1 MENIGHQQQAAGAF
15 ERAWSR
21 VKAFPGGLNIRI
33 MANAKAVKKLAQDDP
48 RRVTHS
54 LKVGLALTLVSLL
67 YYTRPLYDGFGVS
80 GMWAVLT
87 VAVIFEFTVGG
98 TLNKGLNRGLATF
111 LAGALGVGAE
121 HLASLFGKTGEPIVL
136 GTLVFLLA
144 AASTFSRF
152 FPRIKQ
158 RYDYGV
164 LIFILT
170 FSLVAVSGCRV
181 DEIIVLAHERLSTI
195 LIGGATCMVVCIFVC
210 PVWAGEDLH
219 KLIASNLDKVG
230 SYLEG
235 FGGEYFEIVI
245 LPEEKGSCSDV
256 SKDDKSFLEGYKSVL
271 GSKSLEETFANL
283 ARWEPGHG
291 RFRLRHPW
299 KQYLKIG
306 ALTRKC
312 AYHIEALNGYLGS
325 DTKGSTEFLGKVQ
338 GPCTTM
344 SKESSKALKALS
356 SAIKTMTNPSPA
368 NLHVEN
374 SRTAIKDLKIALSD
388 ALVETNDL
396 LEVVP
401 GATVASILIEIVK
414 CVEKIS
420 ESVHELSNLAHFK
433 DIEATV
439 SPEKSQQLLHRG
451 SVNPVNLD
459 GDDDEHVIITIQDHH
474 DSPELVSKEIQ
485 KQKDH
490 HDLPET
496 VSKEIQKQKAG
507 HHDHGGK
514 QLEV

>member
-1 MENIGHQQQAAGAF
+1 MQ
-15 ERAWSR
+15 
-21 VKAFPGGLNIRI
+21 
-33 MANAKAVKKLAQDDP
+33 
-48 RRVTHS
+48 
-54 LKVGLALTLVSLL
+54 
-67 YYTRPLYDGFGVS
+67 
-80 GMWAVLT
+80 
-87 VAVIFEFTVGG
+87 
-98 TLNKGLNRGLATF
+98 
-111 LAGALGVGAE
+111 
-121 HLASLFGKTGEPIVL
+121 
-136 GTLVFLLA
+136 
-144 AASTFSRF
+144 
-152 FPRIKQ
+152 
-158 RYDYGV
+158 
-164 LIFILT
+164 
-170 FSLVAVSGCRV
+170 
-181 DEIIVLAHERLSTI
+181 
-195 LIGGATCMVVCIFVC
+195 
-210 PVWAGEDLH
+210 
-219 KLIASNLDKVG
+219 
-230 SYLEG
+230 
-235 FGGEYFEIVI
+235 
-245 LPEEKGSCSDV
+245 
-256 SKDDKSFLEGYKSVL
+256 
-271 GSKSLEETFANL
+271 
-283 ARWEPGHG
+283 
-291 RFRLRHPW
+291 
-299 KQYLKIG
+299 
-306 ALTRKC
+306 
-312 AYHIEALNGYLGS
+312 
-325 DTKGSTEFLGKVQ
+325 GSTEFLGKVQ